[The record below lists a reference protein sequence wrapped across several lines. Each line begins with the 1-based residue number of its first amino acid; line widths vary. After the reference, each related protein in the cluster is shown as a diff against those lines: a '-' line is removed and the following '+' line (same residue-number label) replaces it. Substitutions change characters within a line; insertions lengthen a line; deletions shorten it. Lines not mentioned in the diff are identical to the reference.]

1 MEIELNAVI
10 YYIMSNKNNNKFD
23 MKNFLISLQVLMDI
37 ILDESPSINE
47 ALYSILETKDNLP
60 YIDIDKNF
68 FKGVLQNIKQFETF
82 EEFSENINNNINNNY
97 LTINCLINLIEIVE
111 LFCWENI
118 RNNLDKKY
126 FEDMTEKMKL
136 FFDDLAPNRD
146 EVQGDEF
153 VITKLDLC
161 SAIRKYL
168 SRYLSGK
175 SEENINPKN
184 LLKSYIIK
192 AELWSNN
199 YDENDI
205 ENEINIIFANCE
217 IQISQALKLY
227 DYLGGDTILLEEINN
242 KYMKFTDKYK
252 NLKKIEN
259 IEKTN
264 DIYERST
271 LSEIIKDEI
280 RSSGSISRIEFTE
293 SIGEDKYREFS
304 GNNIEDDDDYD
315 KNEQIDY

>member
-1 MEIELNAVI
+1 
-10 YYIMSNKNNNKFD
+10 
-23 MKNFLISLQVLMDI
+23 
-37 ILDESPSINE
+37 
-47 ALYSILETKDNLP
+47 
-60 YIDIDKNF
+60 
-68 FKGVLQNIKQFETF
+68 
-82 EEFSENINNNINNNY
+82 
-97 LTINCLINLIEIVE
+97 
-111 LFCWENI
+111 
-118 RNNLDKKY
+118 
-126 FEDMTEKMKL
+126 MKL

-227 DYLGGDTILLEEINN
+227 DYLGGDSILLDEINN

-252 NLKKIEN
+252 NLKKIDN

-271 LSEIIKDEI
+271 LSEIINNEI
-280 RSSGSISRIEFTE
+280 RSSGSISRIEFSE
-293 SIGEDKYREFS
+293 SIGEDKNLKVF
-304 GNNIEDDDDYD
+304 
-315 KNEQIDY
+315 